1 MKVPLS
7 PVGCRGPPLSAKGAW
22 RCARELALAFP
33 RRPWAGAPMGVQRA
47 PFAAAPPLGTAALRP
62 AGAVSPESVPTRP
75 GDGRAVRCLGGH

>member
-47 PFAAAPPLGTAALRP
+47 PFAAAPPLGAS
-62 AGAVSPESVPTRP
+62 GRP
-75 GDGRAVRCLGGH
+75 GHRRALPCWRCVSGVGADAARRW